1 MQRNP
6 IAGIKTCLQTG
17 RYFTETVVGFSS
29 SLSFP
34 WLPCLLQNFFSSI
47 HPELLKS
54 VVIPSMIVN
63 LGLQL
68 STAQSH
74 LLVFLP
80 PYSALSF
87 LPHAF
92 SLGSQVRAW
101 FCSTCIQNLTF
112 KGQKGDFRWWTL
124 KELCLPSSTE
134 QVLFSRLCIQVREL
148 LTWEAKKEGGIFFFP
163 IMH

>member
-1 MQRNP
+1 MER
-6 IAGIKTCLQTG
+6 
-17 RYFTETVVGFSS
+17 VVGFFS

-74 LLVFLP
+74 LLVFLSP
-80 PYSALSF
+80 SQRFTLSF
-87 LPHAF
+87 LVLSHSVQEPEHDAA
-92 SLGSQVRAW
+92 V
-101 FCSTCIQNLTF
+101 LTP
-112 KGQKGDFRWWTL
+112 KIS
-124 KELCLPSSTE
+124 P
-134 QVLFSRLCIQVREL
+134 
-148 LTWEAKKEGGIFFFP
+148 
-163 IMH
+163 